1 MSTRK
6 NIDKIKKAILRNT
19 RKKRKSLK
27 KASIETKISS
37 FQSEITALKTQMK
50 DLDRK
55 IY

>member
-27 KASIETKISS
+27 KASIETKNKFVSIRNYRTKNSNER
-37 FQSEITALKTQMK
+37 F
-50 DLDRK
+50 R
-55 IY
+55 